1 MTEPQREEKAR
12 LGRRLLGSSPG
23 SATQSWNEFLLQSLN
38 STFFFFFLMGG
49 ENWIAFN
56 SA

>member
-38 STFFFFFLMGG
+38 STFFFFLMGG